1 MSKNTKIA
9 FSRISGVFIL
19 YISNLANEI
28 CKSKNR
34 SKITVLDVIEAM
46 EKSGFQNF
54 KPDVNNLL
62 FGIIFFIF
70 IFILF
75 LFIEI
80 DKSETNKKEA
90 IQQRRD
96 EEELNEDLNESPNK
110 QMKD

>member
-1 MSKNTKIA
+1 LSKNTKIA

-34 SKITVLDVIEAM
+34 SKITVNDVIEAM

-54 KPDVNNLL
+54 KPDVDNLL
-62 FGIIFFIF
+62 F
-70 IFILF
+70 
-75 LFIEI
+75 EI
-80 DKSETNKKEA
+80 DKSETNKKQE
-90 IQQRRD
+90 IKQRRD
-96 EEELNEDLNESPNK
+96 EDDINEEIFDNPNK

>member
-54 KPDVNNLL
+54 KPDVDNLL
-62 FGIIFFIF
+62 F
-70 IFILF
+70 
-75 LFIEI
+75 EI
-80 DKSETNKKEA
+80 DKNETNKKQE
-90 IQQRRD
+90 IKQRREED
-96 EEELNEDLNESPNK
+96 ELDENLFQNPNK
-110 QMKD
+110 QIKD

>member
-54 KPDVNNLL
+54 KPDVDNLL
-62 FGIIFFIF
+62 FGIIFFYKF

-75 LFIEI
+75 LEI
-80 DKSETNKKEA
+80 DQSDINKKEA

-110 QMKD
+110 QIKD